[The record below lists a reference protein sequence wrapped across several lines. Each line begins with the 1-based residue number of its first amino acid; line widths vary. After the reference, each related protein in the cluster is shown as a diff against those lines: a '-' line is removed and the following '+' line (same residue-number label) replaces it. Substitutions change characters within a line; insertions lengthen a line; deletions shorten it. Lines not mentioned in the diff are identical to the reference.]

1 LTKVLI
7 VTGQIN
13 KNLQYYKF
21 CLYGFLKNLRFFDA
35 FFILFFLE
43 KDLSYTEIGLLYS
56 IREITLAITE
66 IPSGVIAD
74 MFGRRK
80 TLIVAFFFYI
90 LSFVVFFLSDQFLFF
105 AAAMLLFAFGDA
117 FRTGVHK
124 AMIYDYLV
132 INHQPKLKV
141 TYYGHTRSWSQT
153 GTAISALIAGI
164 IVFYSGRYD
173 IIFLAS
179 GIPYLLDMINIWSYP
194 KYLDGKNASISLTLI
209 SNRFVTVLKA
219 FVFSFRNLY
228 FLRLLTNSNMNS
240 GLYSAMK
247 DYIQPLLKMLA
258 LSAPVLLYLS
268 DDKKIALITGITY
281 FITYLITAV
290 LSRNS
295 GRFVKFFKTDT
306 VPMNLT
312 VLGTLI
318 TGILTGIA
326 FSMGYYILAIVGFI
340 VILSIENLR
349 KPIGV
354 AMVSD
359 LTKDEAMAT
368 VLSASSQFKSII
380 AAIIAPLL
388 GWLADLTNPGTGIM
402 ITSLILILF
411 LPFYW
416 LIRKKP
422 IQ

>member
-1 LTKVLI
+1 VSEKI
-7 VTGQIN
+7 V

-56 IREITLAITE
+56 IREITLAVTE

-90 LSFVVFFLSDQFLFF
+90 LSFVVFFLSGQFILF

-124 AMIYDYLV
+124 AMIYDYLL

-141 TYYGHTRSWSQT
+141 AYYGHTRSWSQT
-153 GTAISALIAGI
+153 GTAISALVAGL

-173 IIFLAS
+173 VIFLAS

-194 KYLDGKNASISLTLI
+194 KYLDGKNTSFSFTLI
-209 SNRFVTVLKA
+209 KNRFVKVLKA
-219 FVFSFRNLY
+219 FLYSLKNQY
-228 FLRLLTNSNMNS
+228 FLRVLINTNMNS

-268 DDKKIALITGITY
+268 DEKKIAVITGIAY
-281 FITYLITAV
+281 FITYLITAI

-306 VPMNLT
+306 MPMNLT

-318 TGILTGIA
+318 TAIVTGIA
-326 FSMGYYILAIVGFI
+326 FSMGFYILAVVGFV

-368 VLSASSQFKSII
+368 VLSASSQVKSII
-380 AAIIAPLL
+380 AAAVAPLL
-388 GWLADLTNPGTGIM
+388 GWLADLTNPGTGLL

-411 LPFYW
+411 LPIYW
-416 LIRKKP
+416 LKRKKP